1 MHPREL
7 APEARWFRRV
17 LEAGTGWT
25 ISTTEAAGHQQAGI
39 ELRLGEL
46 SDLPGAL
53 ASLVPAATR
62 HESYRLEAAGGKVV
76 ITALA
81 SAGAFYGLQT
91 LRQMLPDS
99 VFRQASHSEPIPLAT
114 VEIIEAPRLC
124 WRGVHLGMSRHFMPK
139 TFVL

>member
-1 MHPREL
+1 
-7 APEARWFRRV
+7 V

-62 HESYRLEAAGGKVV
+62 HESYRLEATAGKVV
-76 ITALA
+76 ITAPA

-99 VFRQASHSEPIPLAT
+99 VFRQASHSEPIPLPT
-114 VEIIEAPRLC
+114 VEIIDAPRLS
-124 WRGVHLGMSRHFMPK
+124 WRGVHLDVSRHFMPK
-139 TFVL
+139 EIRLIE